1 MYTSAVMDG
10 QETPTGDGAEAV
22 TVRVFGGLREHIG
35 RAALL
40 VPARDVPTVA
50 GLLAHL
56 DAAEPR
62 LAEAL
67 RNGLRDGYL
76 SILVNGRNVR
86 FLAAADTALR
96 GGDAVAFLPPI
107 GGG

>member
-1 MYTSAVMDG
+1 MDERQTPTDGKSAV
-10 QETPTGDGAEAV
+10 V

-35 RAALL
+35 RAPL
-40 VPARDVPTVA
+40 VLAARDVPTVTA
-50 GLLAHL
+50 LLSRL
-56 DAAEPR
+56 DATQPR

-86 FLAAADTALR
+86 FLSSFETPLTA
-96 GGDAVAFLPPI
+96 GDAVAFLPPI

>member
-1 MYTSAVMDG
+1 VIDKRPEPARVT
-10 QETPTGDGAEAV
+10 AESV

-40 VPARDVPTVA
+40 VPVHAAPTVA
-50 GLLAHL
+50 ALLARL
-56 DAAEPR
+56 DTEEPR

-67 RNGLRDGYL
+67 RSGLRDGYL
-76 SILVNGRNVR
+76 NILVNGRNVR
-86 FLAAADTALR
+86 FLAATSTPLR
-96 GGDAVAFLPPI
+96 GGDTVAFLPPI